1 MKNLFMEAH
10 KMAREIKRKYKDV
23 DYKVQFSL
31 CLSFL
36 IEKDDEMGKLKEFIG
51 TEAEFIGTET
61 EIKLANDI
69 RKDLLKT
76 INEIESI
83 KIEKIKKG
91 VYVKK
96 NMSIEET
103 TKMYKEKMAMI
114 KKRIL
119 SANNATLFIR
129 IFKVV
134 LEHNCLE
141 QKSCYLNFNL
151 KHFRLEKNIVWK
163 NLMNETQ
170 DYKRLKR
177 VKKLDMSYDEA
188 KKKAKEIRFNDA
200 FADETKEKI
209 LETIEIFE
217 DALTHTQT
225 DERLEKRI
233 KRYIIEI
240 ITQENPQFYKNAFQ
254 RIKQSHIDN
263 YKAQNAKDKIEIAR
277 HLFYHAVIC

>member
-1 MKNLFMEAH
+1 MKNLFIEAH
-10 KMAREIKRKYKDV
+10 KMTGEIKRKYNDV

-141 QKSCYLNFNL
+141 QKSYYLNFNL

-163 NLMNETQ
+163 NLMDETQ

-188 KKKAKEIRFNDA
+188 KKIAKEIRFNDA

-217 DALTHTQT
+217 DALIHTQT

-254 RIKQSHIDN
+254 RIKQTHIDN
-263 YKAQNAKDKIEIAR
+263 YKAQSPKDKIEIAR
-277 HLFYHAVIC
+277 DLFFYAVKR